1 MQKQR
6 RRNLLG
12 VFSTTDRRHLQ
23 RSSLTRFEAIKRI
36 HLTMDPFTVEENTLT
51 PTFKLRRRDAHA
63 KFKKELD
70 ALYALGE
77 PVNGVSFKL

>member
-1 MQKQR
+1 M
-6 RRNLLG
+6 
-12 VFSTTDRRHLQ
+12 
-23 RSSLTRFEAIKRI
+23 IKRI

-51 PTFKLRRRDAHA
+51 PTFKLRRRDAYA

-77 PVNGVSFKL
+77 PTNGLSFKL

>member
-1 MQKQR
+1 MF
-6 RRNLLG
+6 L
-12 VFSTTDRRHLQ
+12 TADRSSPQ
-23 RSSLTRFEAIKRI
+23 RSFLTRFEMIKRI

-51 PTFKLRRRDAHA
+51 PTFKLRRRDAYA

-77 PVNGVSFKL
+77 PTNGLSFKL